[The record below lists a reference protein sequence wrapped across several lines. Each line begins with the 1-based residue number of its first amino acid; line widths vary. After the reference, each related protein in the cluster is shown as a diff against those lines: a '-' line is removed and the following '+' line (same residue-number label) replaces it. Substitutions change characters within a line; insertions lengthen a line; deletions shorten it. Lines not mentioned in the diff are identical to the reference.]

1 MGWNLAKLEVLNRGA
16 WTFMWLEGFKFLP
29 FLFIVDNH
37 VTGKVAMLDSI
48 LLDQDIKVL
57 WMNLIFIIMA

>member
-1 MGWNLAKLEVLNRGA
+1 
-16 WTFMWLEGFKFLP
+16 MWLEGFKFLP

-37 VTGKVAMLDSI
+37 VTGKVAMLYLDSI

-57 WMNLIFIIMA
+57 WMNLIFIIMV